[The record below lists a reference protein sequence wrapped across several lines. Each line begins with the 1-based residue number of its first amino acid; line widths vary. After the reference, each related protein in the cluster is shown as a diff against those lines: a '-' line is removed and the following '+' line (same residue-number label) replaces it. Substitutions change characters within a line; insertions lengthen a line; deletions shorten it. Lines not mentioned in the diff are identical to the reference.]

1 MIRQGIIIPKG
12 ITVSLDKHTL
22 TVNGPKGKISRTF
35 VGHGHKILIESE
47 SIVLECPTTRKKDR
61 AVLGTWN
68 GHIINMMTGV
78 MHEFEYRMK
87 IIYSHFPIKVSIKE
101 DKVVIENFLGE
112 REPRFA
118 DIAPGVKVEA
128 KGDTVTLRGIDI
140 EALGMTAARIE
151 YATKIKAKDPRVF
164 QDGIYIIAK
173 GEIPQAAR

>member
-1 MIRQGIIIPKG
+1 
-12 ITVSLDKHTL
+12 
-22 TVNGPKGKISRTF
+22 
-35 VGHGHKILIESE
+35 
-47 SIVLECPTTRKKDR
+47 
-61 AVLGTWN
+61 
-68 GHIINMMTGV
+68 MMTGV

>member
-1 MIRQGIIIPKG
+1 MIQQGIIIPKG
-12 ITVSLDKHTL
+12 VTAKVEDHVLTIT
-22 TVNGPKGKISRTF
+22 GPKGQVSRKF
-35 VGHGHKILIESE
+35 ASRGHRIILESE
-47 SIVLECPTTRKKDR
+47 SIVITSPTTRKKDR

-68 GHIINMMTGV
+68 GHILNMITGV

-87 IIYSHFPIKVSIKE
+87 IIYSHFPIKVSIKGSRFL
-101 DKVVIENFLGE
+101 IENFLGE
-112 REPRFA
+112 HEPRYA

-128 KGDTVTLRGIDI
+128 QGDTVTIRGIDL

-173 GEIPQAAR
+173 GETPKAR